1 MTKPP
6 PRYHLHIGHRLLLL
20 PWPRPCISSPNTYPS
35 SSCAGGLKFWR
46 PGATNRCSVPVER
59 ADIVRQV
66 TSGSERRI
74 CSRSRRLKTIDH
86 RSIHQQRMAA
96 PLLDARAHPNTRF
109 DAQIC
114 NSPPTSP
121 VDDQI
126 DCNGHNTHNFGPPN
140 PQQQFMGSCK
150 QKQCTNVSVS
160 CNNMARSVHIKS
172 TLSYFLS
179 TWPAAGSMLQI
190 DHHIGNQLT
199 EGRNRAVYTYRC
211 FGSMAVNASEL
222 FWFCC
227 SPMTNY
233 DNYAILRRF

>member
-1 MTKPP
+1 MCASPLLTRTPSFGHDEAAASVSSAYWP
-6 PRYHLHIGHRLLLL
+6 SPAASAVAPTLHIIAQHLPIKLLCRRLEVLT
-20 PWPRPCISSPNTYPS
+20 PWRHESI
-35 SSCAGGLKFWR
+35 F
-46 PGATNRCSVPVER
+46 
-59 ADIVRQV
+59 

-121 VDDQI
+121 VNDQI
-126 DCNGHNTHNFGPPN
+126 DYNGHNTHNFGPPN

-150 QKQCTNVSVS
+150 QKQSTNTSVS

-172 TLSYFLS
+172 TLSYYLP
-179 TWPAAGSMLQI
+179 T
-190 DHHIGNQLT
+190 
-199 EGRNRAVYTYRC
+199 
-211 FGSMAVNASEL
+211 
-222 FWFCC
+222 
-227 SPMTNY
+227 
-233 DNYAILRRF
+233 